1 MHGSIAT
8 SHWRELI
15 NMRYFRCGILVIIY
29 LSGFLKMLPPNG
41 PFPTDSFLCFFFLAK
56 AAVIKTK
63 SANTVFFFF
72 FFFFYFLS
80 PRSFFFSF
88 LFSFAS
94 VILELI
100 QHKNPVF

>member
-15 NMRYFRCGILVIIY
+15 NVRYFRYGILVIIY

-41 PFPTDSFLCFFFLAK
+41 PFPTDSFLRFFFLAK

-63 SANTVFFFF
+63 SATTVF
-72 FFFFYFLS
+72 
-80 PRSFFFSF
+80 SFFLLFLLSFSSLF
-88 LFSFAS
+88 LFLLSLF
-94 VILELI
+94 LR
-100 QHKNPVF
+100 